1 MTIKKID
8 AGRLALYVSG
18 VAALGCAVW
27 WFSPVRAD
35 TTAAEA
41 GPMAVVQHDQ
51 GLVVVPQA
59 SPLRR
64 TLAVQPVAEQVVEAP
79 FTLPA
84 TVEADPAK
92 LVRVLSPITGRIASL
107 DKGLGDAVKPGDVLA
122 RIDSPDLMQAVSDA
136 QKAKAALAMARQA
149 LARQRELGAS
159 EIAAKRDIEQAENDF
174 EQATSEAARADA
186 KLAQLG
192 AAGAP
197 LAGQARPQGPVLSVR
212 SPIAG
217 RVVDLNAAQGGY
229 WNDTTAALMT
239 VADLSTVFVSASVG
253 EQDLGALFVGQSATV
268 VFDAFPGEPMKAQVR
283 YIGELL
289 DPDTRKVKVRML
301 FDNRGGRL
309 RPGMF
314 AKATFFTKPH
324 RGLLVPSG
332 SLVQS
337 GFHSRVFV
345 EVSPWRFEPRV
356 VQLGPKIGDSVEI
369 VAGLK
374 SGERVVVND
383 GVLLND

>member
-1 MTIKKID
+1 MNIKKIN
-8 AGRLALYVSG
+8 AGRLAPCVLG
-18 VAALGCAVW
+18 VAALGCAAW
-27 WFSPVRAD
+27 WFSPVRANAS
-35 TTAAEA
+35 AAESGA
-41 GPMAVVQHDQ
+41 MAAVQHEQ
-51 GLVVVPQA
+51 GQVVVPEK

-64 TLAVQPVAEQVVEAP
+64 TLAIQPVAEQVVAAP
-79 FTLPA
+79 FSLPA

-92 LVRVLSPITGRIASL
+92 LVKVLSPIAGRIASL
-107 DKGLGDAVKPGDVLA
+107 DKGLGDAAKTGDVLV
-122 RIDSPDLMQAVSDA
+122 RIDSPDLMQAMSDA
-136 QKAKAALAMARQA
+136 KKAKSALVMARQA

-192 AAGAP
+192 AAAP
-197 LAGQARPQGPVLSVR
+197 HATQAKQQGSVLSVR

-217 RVVDLNAAQGGY
+217 RVVDLNAAKGGY

-239 VADLSTVFVSASVG
+239 VADLSTVFVTASVG
-253 EQDLGALFVGQSATV
+253 EKDLGALFIGQSATV
-268 VFDAFPGEPMKAQVR
+268 VFDAYPDEPMKAQVR

-301 FDNRGGRL
+301 FDNRSGRL

-314 AKATFFTKPH
+314 AKATFFAKPH
-324 RGLLVPSG
+324 QGLLVPS
-332 SLVQS
+332 SSVVQS
-337 GFHSRVFV
+337 GFYSRVFV

-356 VQLGPKIGDSVEI
+356 VQLGPQVGGAVEI

-374 SGERVVVND
+374 AGERVVEKD